1 MRKVILIAGLLLALL
16 ALLYVWLFT
25 TATSPEAIRLRLAE
39 LTGARVELNSVDR
52 LWWGPGVTIQQ
63 LKLESAAYALE
74 VSRLEVRVAFLPLL
88 RGQVRPARLGL
99 SEARFTLTEEPLS
112 GAPAL
117 PADAAW
123 EVRDL
128 EIWAPVG
135 GEPKQIFYLAKGSL
149 SLGGGEPSRLEI
161 VGGATADDPAAVRI
175 EGEASLWQPPALP
188 DARLRLQIQKLPAQ
202 PLVSYL
208 FGHQRVLATARVEA
222 ALALTSEEG
231 ELTAEGIVRA
241 ATPAEEELLAVQF
254 HSDATAALFTL
265 SSLTG
270 QLAGNRIEASGQ
282 SRLEEAGTRRTEVE
296 FRLPDGRVDNDTLR
310 LLHATLG
317 REVLGV
323 ADNLRGPFSAQG
335 TILSSGGRE
344 TLTGEVELKGMTYA
358 GEGLPPLHDI
368 RGRLRLDGPR
378 IEFAGVSGK
387 LFDVPIRLGGTVRG
401 EELALQLETDDVPL
415 AALPWPL
422 EESAPLRNLLGALR
436 VRMTIGGRVYAPAI
450 SGVAAL
456 AEAGFDFRDVEVREL
471 EGEADFDPRQVRF
484 DSIRGRARFGRAGG
498 CVFSLAGGFDVAQ
511 WQETV
516 TAHLASPACELS
528 DLVRLVE
535 HGGVGSL
542 PLLQAETLAGTG
554 ALTADYEDRRW
565 DAELD
570 IEDARWSPAWL
581 ALPVEGID
589 ARIEGDPDGVE
600 IRRLVGRVGGSPVS
614 LNGRIDLTGADSPAW
629 ELAGEA
635 QLQPQD
641 AERLLHGRGPQWF
654 HFAGPVTVAAS
665 VTGSAGKSTRV
676 EARLQTPLHVHA
688 EEETLSETPPS
699 VLPQIELA
707 GIWEAGQFQ
716 FERFAANV
724 GSVELQGRG
733 SVRLAPDTH
742 LDLSLTVP
750 PGSSLPDSLAFVRL
764 PEWLSSLEGTV
775 AADVAVQG
783 APETLAWTGAIGLED
798 VRIPALLT
806 GPVFLKGPIELGS
819 EGFYLRDIQ
828 VVQPLGAFTLS
839 GWLRPRGDSDLR
851 LAGAWANLDRLLGQL
866 PEGPVSAPRSEFL
879 ARHPFRV
886 ALAVDQVQFLGL
898 VLTQVEG
905 ELEQAGG
912 EFALRVPAFGLGR
925 GRGRVE
931 VRPDPGTDRVTAGI
945 ELEEV
950 PVETLL
956 VDLLK
961 QAPTVRGPLS
971 LQARLNGVMGTR
983 EEFLRTAEGEITF
996 ALGQGR
1002 IQRGTLPER
1011 LFALAVLLREGLYGF
1026 SLIRLGRT
1034 LAKPRGLRRF
1044 SEWTGSVE
1052 VGEGK
1057 ARVGESRLVAK
1068 VYDVTM
1074 TADVDLESGAFK
1086 LHGDGDFHPGWEFDV
1101 SLKSIVNTFAR
1112 LLRLA
1117 RGKRGHRFEFDV
1129 GGSVGGRKSVEN
1141 FRFID

>member
-1 MRKVILIAGLLLALL
+1 MRKAVLIAGLLVALV
-16 ALLYVWLFT
+16 AVLYVWLFT
-25 TATSPEAIRLRLAE
+25 AATTPEAVRLRLAE
-39 LTGARVELNSVDR
+39 VTGARVEFDSVER
-52 LWWGPGVTIQQ
+52 LWWGPGVAVPRV
-63 LKLESAAYALE
+63 KLESAAYVLE
-74 VSRLEVRVAFLPLL
+74 VGRVEVRVAFLPLL
-88 RGQVRPARLGL
+88 RGQVRPTRLSL
-99 SEARFTLTEEPLS
+99 SEARFTLTEEVQS

-128 EIWAPVG
+128 EIWASVG
-135 GEPKQIFYLAKGSL
+135 GEPKQIFYLAQASL
-149 SLGGGEPSRLEI
+149 SLGGEEPSRLEI

-175 EGEASLWQPPALP
+175 EGEAGLWQLPALP

-202 PLVSYL
+202 PLLGYL
-208 FGHQRVLATARVEA
+208 FGDQRVLATARVDA
-222 ALALTSEEG
+222 ALTVASEKG

-254 HSDATAALFTL
+254 RSDATAALFTL

-282 SRLEEAGTRRTEVE
+282 SRLEETGTRRTEVE
-296 FRLPDGRVDNDTLR
+296 FRLPNGRIDNDTLR
-310 LLHATLG
+310 LLHAALG
-317 REVLGV
+317 LEVLGV

-335 TILSSGGRE
+335 TFLSSGGRE
-344 TLTGEVELKGMTYA
+344 TLTGEFELKGMTYA
-358 GEGLPPLHDI
+358 GEGLPPLQDI

-378 IEFAGVSGK
+378 IEFAGVSGT
-387 LFDVPIRLGGTVRG
+387 LFDVPVRLGGTVRG
-401 EELALQLETDDVPL
+401 QELALQLEIDDVPL

-422 EESAPLRNLLGALR
+422 EESTPVRNLLGALR
-436 VRMTIGGRVYAPAI
+436 VRVAIGGQVYAPAL
-450 SGVAAL
+450 SGVATL

-471 EGEADFDPRQVRF
+471 EGEADFDRRQVRF
-484 DSIRGRARFGRAGG
+484 DSIRGRAGG
-498 CVFSLAGGFDVAQ
+498 CAFELAGGFEVAQ
-511 WQETV
+511 WQETAA
-516 TAHLASPACELS
+516 AHLAAPACELGE
-528 DLVRLVE
+528 LVRLAE
-535 HGGVGSL
+535 RSGVGSL
-542 PLLQAETLAGTG
+542 PLIEAETLAGTG
-554 ALTADYEDRRW
+554 VLTADYEDRRW
-565 DAELD
+565 DAELE
-570 IEDARWSPAWL
+570 IEGARWSPAWL
-581 ALPVEGID
+581 ALPVEEIN

-600 IRRLVGRVGGSPVS
+600 IRRLAGRVGSSPVF
-614 LNGRIDLTGADSPAW
+614 LNARINLTGADSPSW
-629 ELAGEA
+629 ELGGEA
-635 QLQPQD
+635 QFQPQD
-641 AERLLHGRGPQWF
+641 AERLLHGRGPQWL
-654 HFAGPVTVAAS
+654 HFAGPVAGTVG
-665 VTGSAGKSTRV
+665 VTGSARKSTRI
-676 EARLQTPLHVHA
+676 EARLRTPLHVHSQ
-688 EEETLSETPPS
+688 EETLSETPPT

-707 GIWEAGQFQ
+707 GTWEAGQFQ
-716 FERFAANV
+716 FEQFTANV

-733 SVRLAPDTH
+733 SVRFTPEKH

-750 PGSSLPDSLAFVRL
+750 PGSSLPDLLAFVRL

-783 APETLAWTGAIGLED
+783 TPEALAWKGAIDLED

-806 GPVFLKGPIELGS
+806 DPVFLKGPVELGP

-828 VVQPLGAFTLS
+828 VVQPLGSFTLS
-839 GWLRPRGDSDLR
+839 GWFRPRGGSDLR

-912 EFALRVPAFGLGR
+912 VFALRVPAFGLGP
-925 GRGRVE
+925 GRGRLE
-931 VRPDPGTDRVTAGI
+931 VRPDPATDRATASV

-950 PVETLL
+950 PVETFL

-971 LQARLNGVMGTR
+971 LQARLNGSLGTQ
-983 EEFLRTAEGEITF
+983 EEFLRTAAGEITF
-996 ALGQGR
+996 ALGEGR

-1026 SLIRLGRT
+1026 SLLRLGRT
-1034 LAKPRGLRRF
+1034 LTKPRGLRRF

-1057 ARVGESRLVAK
+1057 ARVVESHLVAQ
-1068 VYDVTM
+1068 VYDVSM

-1086 LHGDGDFHPGWEFDV
+1086 LHGDGDFHPGWEFDI